1 METIII
7 QADAKK
13 AKAIKEFLKAFD
25 ITFKTSKKE
34 ESPYDPEF
42 VKIVLKA
49 SKEEGSTPL
58 TKEYKRNY
66 FREYEIFNH
75 YSKTCRHSF

>member
-13 AKAIKEFLKAFD
+13 AKDIKEFLKAFD
-25 ITFKTSKKE
+25 ISFKTSKKE

-42 VKIVLKA
+42 VKKVLKA
-49 SKEEGSTPL
+49 RKEEGGELL
-58 TKEYKRNY
+58 TEEYKKNL
-66 FREYEIFNH
+66 FQGI
-75 YSKTCRHSF
+75 

>member
-13 AKAIKEFLKAFD
+13 AKAIKDFLKAFD

-34 ESPYDPEF
+34 ESPYNPEF
-42 VKIVLKA
+42 VKMVLEA
-49 SKEEGSTPL
+49 REG
-58 TKEYKRNY
+58 KRKRINPSNIW
-66 FREYEIFNH
+66 ESI
-75 YSKTCRHSF
+75 S

>member
-13 AKAIKEFLKAFD
+13 AKAIEEFLKAFD

-34 ESPYDPEF
+34 ESHYDPEF
-42 VKIVLKA
+42 VKMVLKA

-58 TKEYKRNY
+58 TEEYKKKL
-66 FREYEIFNH
+66 FQGI
-75 YSKTCRHSF
+75 

>member
-34 ESPYDPEF
+34 ESPCDSEF
-42 VKIVLKA
+42 VKMVLKA
-49 SKEEGSTPL
+49 SKEEGSTTL
-58 TKEYKRNY
+58 TKEYKQKL
-66 FREYEIFNH
+66 FQGI
-75 YSKTCRHSF
+75 

>member
-13 AKAIKEFLKAFD
+13 AKAIKDFLKAFD
-25 ITFKTSKKE
+25 IAFKTSKKE

-42 VKIVLKA
+42 VKMVLER
-49 SKEEGSTPL
+49 SKNAKEGSTTRLNPNDIWGSL
-58 TKEYKRNY
+58 GLK
-66 FREYEIFNH
+66 
-75 YSKTCRHSF
+75 